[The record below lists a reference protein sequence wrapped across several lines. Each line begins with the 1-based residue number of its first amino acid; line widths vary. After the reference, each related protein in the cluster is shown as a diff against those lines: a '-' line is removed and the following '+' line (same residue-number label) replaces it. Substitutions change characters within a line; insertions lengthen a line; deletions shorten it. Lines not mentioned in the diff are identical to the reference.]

1 MSDKALKVK
10 EIIAEKLGVN
20 MEQLTDNAR
29 FIEDLAAD
37 SLTITELMMALEDE
51 FKLEIVD
58 EDAEKLKT
66 VGDAVKYIESKV
78 S

>member
-1 MSDKALKVK
+1 MSDKSLKVK

-20 MEQLTDNAR
+20 TEQLTDSAR

-51 FKLEIVD
+51 FKIEIVD
-58 EDAEKLKT
+58 EDAEKMKT

-78 S
+78 A

>member
-1 MSDKALKVK
+1 MSDKATKVK

-20 MEQLTDNAR
+20 MEQLTENAR

-51 FKLEIVD
+51 FKIEIVD
-58 EDAEKLKT
+58 EEAEKMKT
-66 VGDAVKYIESKV
+66 VGDAIKYIEAKG
-78 S
+78 

>member
-1 MSDKALKVK
+1 MSNISTKVK
-10 EIIAEKLGVN
+10 EIIADKLGVN

-58 EDAEKLKT
+58 EDAEKLKS

-78 S
+78 

>member
-1 MSDKALKVK
+1 MSTTATKVK

-20 MEQLTDNAR
+20 LEQLTDNAR

-51 FKLEIVD
+51 FHLEILD

-66 VGDAVKYIESKV
+66 VGDAVKYIESRV
-78 S
+78 

>member
-1 MSDKALKVK
+1 MSDKATKVK

-20 MEQLTDNAR
+20 MEQLTENAR

-66 VGDAVKYIESKV
+66 VGDAIKYIEAKG
-78 S
+78 

>member
-1 MSDKALKVK
+1 MSDKSAKVK
-10 EIIAEKLGVN
+10 DIIAEKLGVN

-51 FKLEIVD
+51 FKIEIVD

-66 VGDAVKYIESKV
+66 VGDAIKYVESKV
-78 S
+78 

>member
-1 MSDKALKVK
+1 MSTTATKVK

-51 FKLEIVD
+51 FHIEILD

-66 VGDAVKYIESKV
+66 VGDAVKYIESRT
-78 S
+78 

>member
-1 MSDKALKVK
+1 MSDKATKVK

-20 MEQLTDNAR
+20 MEQLTENAR

-51 FKLEIVD
+51 FKIEIVD

-66 VGDAVKYIESKV
+66 VGDAIKYIEAKG
-78 S
+78 

>member
-1 MSDKALKVK
+1 MSDKAAKVR

-51 FKLEIVD
+51 FKIEIVD

-66 VGDAVKYIESKV
+66 VGDSIKYIESKG
-78 S
+78 

>member
-1 MSDKALKVK
+1 MSDKATKVK

-20 MEQLTDNAR
+20 MEQLTENAR

-51 FKLEIVD
+51 FKIEIVD

-66 VGDAVKYIESKV
+66 VGDAIKYIETKG
-78 S
+78 

>member
-1 MSDKALKVK
+1 MSDKATKVK

-51 FKLEIVD
+51 FKIEIVD

-66 VGDAVKYIESKV
+66 VGDSIKYVESKV
-78 S
+78 